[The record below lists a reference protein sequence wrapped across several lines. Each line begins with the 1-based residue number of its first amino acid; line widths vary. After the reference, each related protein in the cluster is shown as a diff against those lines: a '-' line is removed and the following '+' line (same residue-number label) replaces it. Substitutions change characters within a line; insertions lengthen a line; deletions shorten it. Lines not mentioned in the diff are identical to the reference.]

1 MSGTSP
7 PATSIA
13 DDNIT
18 GAGSSGTSVSRL
30 LSSYGVL
37 VIANLA
43 CQALGFIGL
52 AVVARRVGP
61 HDLGAYGFASNLSG
75 YFALPLMAGM
85 AVVGIRELATADDS
99 RGRIVAEVQSL
110 QVLNGVVAY
119 VLLIA
124 LVPVLTSDPLSRAL
138 LPLTGL
144 ALVINAAELG
154 WAMQGMQSLRPLA
167 LYRVLGQIAYLAVL
181 LAVLTGG
188 ATGTERYALCNALGF
203 GVTAILT
210 IIYVWR
216 RLGARIVE
224 TLAMPRRLFGHFAT
238 RVRSSLASS
247 ISLTMIMIY
256 YTMDFVL
263 LGYLRDD
270 YAVGEYTAASR
281 LPLAVTALASLWV
294 TVFYPHAARLFY
306 ADRDRLRRQV
316 GRFAT
321 LSLLVGL
328 PLVPLGFVDEH
339 MARAGRRLRFCSRLQ
354 PLRYSTPISGR
365 SSWLR
370 VMTGPSC

>member
-1 MSGTSP
+1 
-7 PATSIA
+7 
-13 DDNIT
+13 
-18 GAGSSGTSVSRL
+18 
-30 LSSYGVL
+30 
-37 VIANLA
+37 
-43 CQALGFIGL
+43 
-52 AVVARRVGP
+52 
-61 HDLGAYGFASNLSG
+61 
-75 YFALPLMAGM
+75 
-85 AVVGIRELATADDS
+85 
-99 RGRIVAEVQSL
+99 
-110 QVLNGVVAY
+110 
-119 VLLIA
+119 
-124 LVPVLTSDPLSRAL
+124 
-138 LPLTGL
+138 
-144 ALVINAAELG
+144 
-154 WAMQGMQSLRPLA
+154 MQGMQSLRPLA

-328 PLVPLGFVDEH
+328 PLVPLGFVMGH
-339 MARAGRRLRFCSRLQ
+339 QIMAALFGRAYGSSGTAFAILLSSSAAALLNANIGQILLAARDDRAFLLSVTVGAVLNLVLNVALIPPLGVTGSALATLLAESIVIAMVSLRFWNTIGRIELEWHRLIRAAFALGGTVALLLL
-354 PLRYSTPISGR
+354 LRSVAPWWGTLLASGVGYVTLLVAVR
-365 SSWLR
+365 AVMVAEIRQVLR
-370 VMTGPSC
+370 DRT